1 MGLKRGEFG
10 PILLP
15 MKLMSIVMIETWKV
29 YKIVSISSRE
39 YVLAFIFYSFSLCIF
54 FSYFIFPGLG
64 WNLEL
69 EIIMSKKIKN
79 KNVLIFYK
87 LRTTIFDISVY

>member
-15 MKLMSIVMIETWKV
+15 MKLMSIVMIEAWKV

-39 YVLAFIFYSFSLCIF
+39 YILTFIFYFFSLCIF
-54 FSYFIFPGLG
+54 FSYSIFLGLG

-69 EIIMSKKIKN
+69 EIIMNEKKN
-79 KNVLIFYK
+79 QTVLIFYK
-87 LRTTIFDISVY
+87 LKDCDI